1 MKNKNDY
8 DSMIDGEDLYPGQ
21 VYFMKEGGTGKTL
34 LAKKVDGIPTK
45 ITKQYIKYVK
55 YDDEIE
61 QMKMYKLDIATGK
74 IQLIK
79 MEFDNVEETE

>member
-1 MKNKNDY
+1 
-8 DSMIDGEDLYPGQ
+8 MIDGEDLYSGQ
-21 VYFMKEGGTGKTL
+21 VYFMKEDGTGKTL

-61 QMKMYKLDIATGK
+61 QMKMYKLNIATGK